1 MSNIFAVVSR
11 PVGANKLVEVRIR
24 GLSKDQAIRQ
34 AAAIA
39 DEGEVLLCVRMTELS
54 NIHVQDKRAFAHLR
68 ILN

>member
-11 PVGANKLVEVRIR
+11 PVGTNKIVEVRVR
-24 GLSKDQAIRQ
+24 GLSKDQAVHQ
-34 AAAIA
+34 AAALA

-54 NIHVQDKRAFAHLR
+54 NIHVQDKRAFAQLR